1 MFLLYL
7 TEVRSIVYETVTGES
22 ECKGIHSFILW
33 LSLGDK
39 FKLES
44 PYGDELPEK
53 VQRNSSLC

>member
-1 MFLLYL
+1 M
-7 TEVRSIVYETVTGES
+7 RSIVYETVTGES
-22 ECKGIHSFILW
+22 ECKAIHSFILW

-53 VQRNSSLC
+53 VQRTSSLC